1 MKTNRKTRK
10 ILYSA
15 ALIFLLIFTVLT
27 ANIVMAEP
35 GGEDDP
41 IISLSYIENT
51 VIPELKA
58 YVDAKVAS
66 ISGSSGSG
74 TKAHVFEVVEISQGQ
89 KLIAEAGTELILRMG
104 SATVIA
110 TEKGGLADTTAGY
123 DLPNLSEMPANHLLI
138 VPLADGRGL
147 VAQTDIIVMVKGGYS
162 IN

>member
-1 MKTNRKTRK
+1 MKKKN
-10 ILYSA
+10 LYSIV
-15 ALIFLLIFTVLT
+15 LVFLLIFAALT

-41 IISLSYIENT
+41 IISLSYIEKT
-51 VIPELKA
+51 VIPELKE
-58 YVDAKVAS
+58 YVDAKIAA
-66 ISGSSGSG
+66 ISGNSGNSV
-74 TKAHVFEVVEISQGQ
+74 KAPVFEVVEISQGQ

-104 SATVIA
+104 SATIIA

-123 DLPNLSEMPANHLLI
+123 DLPNLSNMPSNHLLI
-138 VPLADGRGL
+138 VPLGDGRGL